1 MERLH
6 FKSYGNFSLPH
17 AHGHESWFRV
27 SRVYHHESL
36 PHARVSATLQIK
48 NQIRFP
54 FSARL
59 TLKSQPSSLSLINWS
74 SLSSHL
80 SLYSLVSLVS
90 LVSSDFKISLFYFE
104 TNQVLYSFTSK
115 IQNLSSFFTPWV
127 FSASQSRL
135 PSLKSGKKKFPF
147 HPSFSIFCVYDMGL
161 SLCSNDLFFWYVIRI
176 IWKPTEGILFKWFKT

>member
-6 FKSYGNFSLPH
+6 FKSNGNFSLPH

-27 SRVYHHESL
+27 SRLYHHESL

-54 FSARL
+54 FSTRL
-59 TLKSQPSSLSLINWS
+59 TLKSQPSSLLLINWS
-74 SLSSHL
+74 SLSSYL
-80 SLYSLVSLVS
+80 PLCSLVS

-104 TNQVLYSFTSK
+104 TNQVIYSFTSK

-127 FSASQSRL
+127 LSTSQSRL
-135 PSLKSGKKKFPF
+135 LSLKSGKKNFPF
-147 HPSFSIFCVYDMGL
+147 SSLFFCI
-161 SLCSNDLFFWYVIRI
+161 LCLWYGFIILFKWFLFWYVIRI